1 MAHHASSFFFLLLA
15 CSLDKSRGG
24 RKGRLGVHS
33 PCIKTVTLS
42 SFGAI
47 KSTEGFPLEMSFKHS
62 GGPSWPPRC
71 GSGSALKKKK
81 HVAFSSVFP
90 RRGSIHVMHLKTCA
104 TGSKHAQQFLRLLS
118 GPLSATPSCGLFPAM
133 PPQVHTVPQFQPEAV
148 GRRWEDGGGRQS
160 DQRVPVSHF
169 THDQMPPAT
178 KETAPGATHTSSG
191 SASVRMCSRSGMA
204 AA

>member
-1 MAHHASSFFFLLLA
+1 MHQNSDVELVWSY
-15 CSLDKSRGG
+15 KINRG
-24 RKGRLGVHS
+24 L
-33 PCIKTVTLS
+33 
-42 SFGAI
+42 
-47 KSTEGFPLEMSFKHS
+47 
-62 GGPSWPPRC
+62 PPRDELQAFWWTKLASEMRLWVC
-71 GSGSALKKKK
+71 FKKKKK

-133 PPQVHTVPQFQPEAV
+133 PPQVHTVPQFQHEAV